1 MFNSSPTTYSFG
13 FGQSASAAS
22 PFGCQSGFGANTD
35 LSNSN
40 PFAPSGATPFAA
52 STGATMFAG
61 NSTTGAGA
69 FSQPAISSTPF
80 GSASV
85 FGQTT
90 GSYATATACVSASTG
105 LATPSANSAGFGQW
119 TNSSTYGSQS
129 VFRQGSNSSNNNFFG
144 TAATPFATSTGGSM
158 FSGNSTGAFGASS
171 FAFGSSA
178 SSTTA
183 PFSTT
188 FETSAL
194 PSTVFS
200 QAPSSAPVVSQSAFG
215 EVNKFDVNNS
225 FSSKPVTATP
235 FGSIS
240 GGAIFGGNSTS
251 KSPFGVTS
259 SPSTSKSPFGE
270 PLPFSFGILSTT
282 TRAPIFNNTGSLI
295 QPSQSKSTNHAFYSS
310 SQSVFGSSGVLA
322 SGTSTSVYSGFQHGG
337 SCSRPPFSST
347 GLAFSSN
354 GAPNNFNSVSRG
366 AIGSS
371 TTPITGAPSNFNT
384 VASNNPELQ
393 NSRFTFC
400 QPNSQFSEPNLQF
413 GSNNG
418 PTAWETK
425 KFYSAYQP
433 ASTSMKSGQSVMDC
447 QRYGSKIASSV
458 ATKEVDIGS
467 TEPAGKLFSI
477 SAMPF
482 YKDKSHEELRFEDSN
497 QLLRSKDAASG
508 FIFQSNQ
515 PSAGKTN
522 AFLGPTAVT
531 PHSQL
536 KTSSAISIGS
546 GPWTGNSTGFSYIG
560 DQCRGSKIA
569 SYVATREVDIDSKE
583 PPGKLFSISAMPIYK
598 VKSHEELRF
607 KDSHQFIGSKDAASG
622 FIFQS
627 NQPSAGKTNAFS
639 GPTVVS
645 LDSQPESLSAIS
657 TGTGLLTSNSS
668 DFIWPNHEPITTPQ
682 ITQIVV
688 ATDGAS
694 TSISQQS
701 ISTMDAG
708 TCRQSGG
715 MQQSES
721 QSTIALDPSV
731 VASPFGM
738 ESRIQMSMG
747 GRAATTTVQ
756 YGISCIPVSDKPAP
770 VKRNSLLTTRCLSLS
785 QNWPSVE
792 KYRPKNDSQKV
803 PFYEEKVPGIY
814 KVGASFIPRENARS
828 WVLNSMVERPLKTNS
843 RNSSLLEES
852 VSASE
857 SGNFEADVEAILPK
871 LQCPD
876 YYIKP
881 PVEELAAKER
891 AEPGFCRRV
900 KEFVVGREGYGSI
913 RFLGETD
920 VRNLDVESVIQLN
933 HREVIVYRDTTK
945 KPQVGQGLNKP
956 AEVSLLNV
964 KCINKRTGKQYVEGT
979 RVDKWTDMLK
989 TKAEEQG
996 AEFLSYNPVTGEWKF
1011 RVQHF

>member
-194 PSTVFS
+194 PST
-200 QAPSSAPVVSQSAFG
+200 G
-215 EVNKFDVNNS
+215 
-225 FSSKPVTATP
+225 
-235 FGSIS
+235 
-240 GGAIFGGNSTS
+240 
-251 KSPFGVTS
+251 
-259 SPSTSKSPFGE
+259 
-270 PLPFSFGILSTT
+270 
-282 TRAPIFNNTGSLI
+282 APIFNNTGSLI